1 METVVRAAAL
11 LATIAI
17 GIACTGCTSD
27 ASSPTAA
34 RPTRSSTAVSS
45 PPSSGAG
52 DVPPPPKVGQCRNT
66 PAANLGENDWVDQT
80 PVVDC
85 SKTHTLQTLVVIKPV
100 ERLTLAQAKQLAFGS
115 CDSTASAGGYLGD
128 PGRSFKRLAYPLG
141 YWPSPAQRAAGQNWV
156 RCDVG
161 VQATTQFGHP
171 VTQLAPQTASLRG
184 AVGADPGR
192 FQQCIGELPDPSRN
206 QPLTSC
212 KKPHRAEA
220 LPTVIQLQTAHYP
233 SAAALSK
240 KGQSECAHLVA
251 QRDDR
256 KRLVLTPAW
265 QPKASFSPGTLFGVC
280 WIHRNSGLLPP
291 IE

>member
-1 METVVRAAAL
+1 METAVRAAAL

-17 GIACTGCTSD
+17 CIGGTGCTSD

-52 DVPPPPKVGQCRNT
+52 DVPTPPKVGQCRNT

-85 SKTHTLQTLVVIKPV
+85 SKTHTLQTLVVIRPV
-100 ERLTLAQAKQLAFGS
+100 EKLTLAQAKQLAGSS
-115 CDSTASAGGYLGD
+115 CDSPTAGGYLRD

-161 VQATTQFGHP
+161 VQATTLCCHP
-171 VTQLAPQTASLRG
+171 VAQLAPQTVSLRA

-192 FQQCIGELPDPSRN
+192 FQQCIGELSDPSRN

-212 KKPHRAEA
+212 KKPHRTEA

-240 KGQSECAHLVA
+240 KGQSECAPLAVG

-256 KRLVLTPAW
+256 KRLVVTPAW
-265 QPKASFSPGTLFGVC
+265 QPKASFSPGTLFGV
-280 WIHRNSGLLPP
+280 
-291 IE
+291 